1 MMSQA
6 RRAGGNGGNWRGD
19 AGLTELSISGVLPL
33 DSILYA

>member
-19 AGLTELSISGVLPL
+19 AGQTELSISSALLL
-33 DSILYA
+33 DSIL